1 MKEGMVK
8 LTKAENS
15 TNFNIAHIPFLI
27 PGTSTCIP
35 PVAERTVN
43 CKAVVNI
50 YSIGQKLT
58 AEL

>member
-8 LTKAENS
+8 VTKAENS

-50 YSIGQKLT
+50 YSIGQK
-58 AEL
+58 